1 MDGPTLIT
9 LATELNGGAAIGD
22 TLLYQFLNIA
32 KAMVEQ
38 LRPWMLLRKTD
49 TSKIVAASTSAWQT
63 AIDLSGRPDFRLGD
77 DLENIITAESPAVTD
92 RLKRAQ
98 ELRHSHCEQR
108 RRRHRYQA
116 GAEQISLALQLRRS
130 TSSRSKARAPTLT
143 RASTRRSAASLSAQQ
158 LSAAFEAT
166 AHPFDVTF
174 PIHTDIFQYISAR
187 FQATDIGYAAINA

>member
-22 TLLYQFLNIA
+22 TLLCQFLNIA

-92 RLKRAQ
+92 RLKRE

-130 TSSRSKARAPTLT
+130 TSSRSKARAPTLD
-143 RASTRRSAASLSAQQ
+143 RASTRRSAARLSAQP
-158 LSAAFEAT
+158 LSAAA
-166 AHPFDVTF
+166 
-174 PIHTDIFQYISAR
+174 AR
-187 FQATDIGYAAINA
+187 QPRTRLT